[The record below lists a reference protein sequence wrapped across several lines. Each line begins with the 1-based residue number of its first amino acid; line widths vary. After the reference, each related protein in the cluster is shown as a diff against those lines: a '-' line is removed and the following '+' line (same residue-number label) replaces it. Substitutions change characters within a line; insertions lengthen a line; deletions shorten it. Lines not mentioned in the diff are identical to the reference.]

1 MSNGC
6 ISYRSFSIV
15 MGVTSLLIFLFA
27 CWIYISFRGAD
38 MALYSWL
45 HIDYSNAFFNWLR
58 IEDIYLPNWMVY
70 NVPDGL
76 WLFSYLL
83 FIESIW
89 DNSSMKWL
97 FVWGMVLFAYALEIL
112 QFANIFLG
120 TGDVCDIFFYSL
132 AILLYLSI
140 HKLKFIFHEKF
151 Y

>member
-1 MSNGC
+1 MSNGS

-27 CWIYISFRGAD
+27 CWIYISFRSAD

-58 IEDIYLPNWMVY
+58 IDDVLLPNWIVY

-76 WLFSYLL
+76 WIFSYLL

-112 QFANIFLG
+112 QFANIFPG
-120 TGDVCDIFFYSL
+120 TGDVYDIFFFSL